1 MPNLAK
7 ALRGEIRSAAGRELS
22 KALQPLRRI
31 ERHMRNMVALLQRGR
46 GAAAPRLPGRRARA
60 QAAAGVPTMKPSEV
74 RAIRRRFAMNRPQ
87 FGRLVGVSTWT
98 VFMWEHG
105 QVLPSPASVDRL
117 REVGKLTP
125 AAAVSAAARSRKRRG
140 PGRPRRRD

>member
-1 MPNLAK
+1 MPNLAN
-7 ALRGEIRSAAGRELS
+7 ALRGEIRSAAGREL
-22 KALQPLRRI
+22 KQALQPLRRI
-31 ERHMRNMVALLQRGR
+31 ERHMRTMVALLQRGR
-46 GAAAPRLPGRRARA
+46 GLASKHLAGTRGRA
-60 QAAAGVPTMKPSEV
+60 QAAAGGPTMKPSEV

-117 REVGKLTP
+117 QEVAKLSPP
-125 AAAVSAAARSRKRRG
+125 AAAKAAARPRRRRG
-140 PGRPRRRD
+140 PGRPRRRG